1 MAPPLL
7 PNWWET
13 KHTIL
18 SAGVGVLVIVGII
31 VAVHF
36 SGNADVDPTPSQ
48 PDQPKACAAAPTA
61 QELPVGTKLVQPY
74 IVSSMKVEIECESKK
89 FVSLVSRKGQ
99 KPAKQHYMTC
109 NGDGMGWAKPAL
121 SCVSKV
127 CAAPTDDSILT
138 DAGLRF
144 VGFPA
149 DAKTTCKD
157 ATECAVVCKGKSSAF
172 GPDKSGKVEKV
183 VCKIVPS
190 GPNVWV
196 ATDTNDCVSSTKQDT
211 AGTWSD
217 VDVRQF
223 VSAEVEAGRF
233 ADSVRN
239 LEPGANAMI
248 PCADDLQYVS
258 TNIITMEKVDLQ
270 FAKIQTLTPAESS
283 PGRWNPLVK
292 CDVVNETYG
301 YDNHYV
307 GQVDE
312 DGRFYY
318 GVGIDTMAC
327 GDRYS
332 GQWARD
338 RWSGI
343 GEYVHKNGDVY
354 LGKFKYNDYHGK
366 GKYTDHSTGTS
377 YSGEWV
383 DDEMKGMVTITSTD
397 GTSQQECSD
406 IDTSS
411 LHFRCV

>member
-1 MAPPLL
+1 MATRQPLL
-7 PNWWET
+7 PDWWGT
-13 KHTIL
+13 KHSIL
-18 SAGVGVLVIVGII
+18 SAVVGTLVIVGII
-31 VAVHF
+31 TAVHF
-36 SGNADVDPTPSQ
+36 SGNAG
-48 PDQPKACAAAPTA
+48 
-61 QELPVGTKLVQPY
+61 E
-74 IVSSMKVEIECESKK
+74 
-89 FVSLVSRKGQ
+89 
-99 KPAKQHYMTC
+99 
-109 NGDGMGWAKPAL
+109 
-121 SCVSKV
+121 
-127 CAAPTDDSILT
+127 
-138 DAGLRF
+138 
-144 VGFPA
+144 
-149 DAKTTCKD
+149 
-157 ATECAVVCKGKSSAF
+157 
-172 GPDKSGKVEKV
+172 
-183 VCKIVPS
+183 
-190 GPNVWV
+190 
-196 ATDTNDCVSSTKQDT
+196 QDT
-211 AGTWSD
+211 AGTLSD
-217 VDVRQF
+217 ADVRKF
-223 VSAEVEAGRF
+223 VSAEVKARRFPNSAMNLKAGTKF
-233 ADSVRN
+233 
-239 LEPGANAMI
+239 
-248 PCADDLQYVS
+248 PCVDDLQYVS

-411 LHFRCV
+411 LPFRCY

>member
-1 MAPPLL
+1 MASRQRLL
-7 PNWWET
+7 PDWWGT
-13 KHTIL
+13 KHTTIL
-18 SAGVGVLVIVGII
+18 STVGGALVIVGII
-31 VAVHF
+31 AAVHF
-36 SGNADVDPTPSQ
+36 SN
-48 PDQPKACAAAPTA
+48 
-61 QELPVGTKLVQPY
+61 
-74 IVSSMKVEIECESKK
+74 
-89 FVSLVSRKGQ
+89 
-99 KPAKQHYMTC
+99 
-109 NGDGMGWAKPAL
+109 
-121 SCVSKV
+121 
-127 CAAPTDDSILT
+127 
-138 DAGLRF
+138 
-144 VGFPA
+144 
-149 DAKTTCKD
+149 
-157 ATECAVVCKGKSSAF
+157 
-172 GPDKSGKVEKV
+172 
-183 VCKIVPS
+183 
-190 GPNVWV
+190 
-196 ATDTNDCVSSTKQDT
+196 
-211 AGTWSD
+211 TWSD
-217 VDVRQF
+217 VAVGNF
-223 VSAEVEAGRF
+223 LTEEFENGRF
-233 ADSVRN
+233 TKSVES
-239 LEPGANAMI
+239 LIVKLKANAVI
-248 PCADDLQYVS
+248 PCAIAKDHGNLDYQLQYVS

-383 DDEMKGMVTITSTD
+383 DDEMDGMVTITSKNGD
-397 GTSQQECSD
+397 SELKECSD
-406 IDTSS
+406 IISPRRFKCVASS
-411 LHFRCV
+411 